1 MTESATAC
9 LVLGYDLT
17 DSARRAA
24 SWAVQELA
32 PDGKLVIVHSCRP
45 LHAQPSPLSTAQ
57 ERHRDGRAMI
67 DELFLDGDE
76 ALFDIEVQAE
86 ISDHDPVTALTD
98 AARRHGARAIVVG
111 CEQHSRLHKAL
122 GTVTSELLK
131 SSPVPVIA
139 VPLNSHEQA
148 A

>member
-1 MTESATAC
+1 M
-9 LVLGYDLT
+9 
-17 DSARRAA
+17 
-24 SWAVQELA
+24 QELA

-86 ISDHDPVTALTD
+86 ISTTTRS
-98 AARRHGARAIVVG
+98 RR
-111 CEQHSRLHKAL
+111 
-122 GTVTSELLK
+122 
-131 SSPVPVIA
+131 
-139 VPLNSHEQA
+139 
-148 A
+148 